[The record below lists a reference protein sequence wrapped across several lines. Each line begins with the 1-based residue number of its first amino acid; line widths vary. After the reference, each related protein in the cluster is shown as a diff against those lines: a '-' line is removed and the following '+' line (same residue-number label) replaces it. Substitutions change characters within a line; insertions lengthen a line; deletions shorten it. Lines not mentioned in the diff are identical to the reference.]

1 MTKIL
6 RKGAGNISPLR
17 KPTIIDD
24 QYSIHSKKASFQLHQ
39 GRSVTAEPNAVMIK
53 RLNASVKMRDMNAI
67 ENLDNSQLN
76 DEFELNPERKALFR
90 KR

>member
-1 MTKIL
+1 M
-6 RKGAGNISPLR
+6 
-17 KPTIIDD
+17 
-24 QYSIHSKKASFQLHQ
+24 
-39 GRSVTAEPNAVMIK
+39 TAEPNAVMIK